1 MKNLNLRHVVLLVLL
16 SVFIF
21 PGLCQN
27 IEAQNT
33 KKISLRIKADYT
45 KIIDES
51 SYIDI
56 TTTARIDKRNTNIPN
71 INLTIVSETDD
82 EELELSQVTTNHD
95 GKNRFFI
102 KDLNKLLK
110 DSLGVFTLRIKFKG
124 NDTFKKASKS
134 VAFKDAYI
142 DAKSFTK
149 DSVNYISATIKDVFG
164 DSLLTETVLDVNV
177 ERLFKSLPIG
187 EEFNYTDEN
196 GTILVPVEEGIPGID
211 GNLVVEVI
219 LSDSDDYG
227 TVKALVNTPFG
238 KPVVLDN
245 TFDKRTLWSTR
256 DKTPIFIL
264 IFANILIFTIW
275 GIFIY
280 LIINLFKIKKS

>member
-1 MKNLNLRHVVLLVLL
+1 MKNLNLRHVVILVLL
-16 SVFIF
+16 SAFII
-21 PGLCQN
+21 PSLCQKL
-27 IEAQNT
+27 EAQNSD
-33 KKISLRIKADYT
+33 KIKIRIKANYT
-45 KIIDES
+45 KVIGES

-56 TTTARIDKRNTNIPN
+56 TTSARIDKRNTNIAN
-71 INLTIVSETDD
+71 INLTVFSENDD
-82 EELELSQVTTNHD
+82 DELELGETTTDHD
-95 GKNRFFI
+95 GKSRFII

-110 DSLGVFTLRIKFKG
+110 DTLGFYTLSFKFKG
-124 NDTFKKASKS
+124 NDIYNKASND
-134 VAFKDAYI
+134 VVFKDANI
-142 DAKSFTK
+142 EAKSFTK
-149 DSVNYISATIKDVFG
+149 DSINYVSATIKDVFL
-164 DSLLTETVLDVNV
+164 DSLLAEKLLNVNV
-177 ERLFKSLPIG
+177 KRLFKSLPIG

-238 KPVVLDN
+238 KPVVFDD
-245 TFDKRTLWSTR
+245 TFDKRTLWSSR

-264 IFANILIFTIW
+264 IFANLLIFTIW

>member
-16 SVFIF
+16 SVFIV

-45 KIIDES
+45 KVIDES

-56 TTTARIDKRNTNIPN
+56 ATSARIDRRNTAIAN
-71 INLTIVSETDD
+71 INLTIVSEADD
-82 EELELSQVTTNHD
+82 KELELGQVTTDHD
-95 GKNRFFI
+95 GKSRFYI
-102 KDLNKLLK
+102 KDLNTFPK
-110 DSLGVFTLRIKFKG
+110 DSLGVYSLSFKFKG
-124 NDTFKKASKS
+124 NDIFKKASKT
-134 VAFKDAYI
+134 VTFKDAYI
-142 DAKSFTK
+142 EAKSFTK
-149 DSVNYISATIKDVFG
+149 DSINYISATIKDVFL
-164 DSLLTETVLDVNV
+164 DSLLAETALNV
-177 ERLFKSLPIG
+177 SIERLFKSLPIG

-227 TVKALVNTPFG
+227 TVKALVNAPFG
-238 KPVVLDN
+238 KPVVFDN
-245 TFDKRTLWSTR
+245 TFDKRTLWSSR
-256 DKTPIFIL
+256 DKTPVFIL
-264 IFANILIFTIW
+264 IFANLLIFTIW

>member
-1 MKNLNLRHVVLLVLL
+1 MKNLNLRHVLLLVVL
-16 SVFIF
+16 SVFII
-21 PGLCQN
+21 PGLCQT
-27 IEAQNT
+27 IDAQNT
-33 KKISLRIKADYT
+33 KKISLRIKADYS
-45 KIIDES
+45 KVIDES

-56 TTTARIDKRNTNIPN
+56 TTSARIDRRNTAIAN
-71 INLTIVSETDD
+71 INLTIVNDTDD
-82 EELELSQVTTNHD
+82 EDLELGEVTTDHD
-95 GKNRFFI
+95 GKSRFYI
-102 KDLNKLLK
+102 KDLNTLPK
-110 DSLGVFTLRIKFKG
+110 DSLGIYSVNFRFKG
-124 NDTFKKASKS
+124 NDVFKKASKT

-149 DSVNYISATIKDVFG
+149 DSINYISATIKDVFL
-164 DSLLTETVLDVNV
+164 DSLLAKTALNVSV

-196 GTILVPVEEGIPGID
+196 GTILVPLEEGIPGVD
-211 GNLVVEVI
+211 GNLIVEVI

-227 TVKALVNTPFG
+227 TVKALVNAPFG
-238 KPVVLDN
+238 KPVVFDN
-245 TFDKRTLWSTR
+245 SFDKRTLWSTR

-264 IFANILIFTIW
+264 IFANLLIFSIW